1 MDQCEHCAYY
11 SYDETSDQYVCD
23 AACVLDEDDIAR
35 FSQGRSNKCPAF
47 RFYDEYKLVQKQ
59 N

>member
-11 SYDETSDQYVCD
+11 IYNDVTDQYECEAFD
-23 AACVLDEDDIAR
+23 ALDEDDIAHFGDR
-35 FSQGRSNKCPAF
+35 GRNCPGF
-47 RFYDEYKLVQKQ
+47 RFYDEYKIVQKQ